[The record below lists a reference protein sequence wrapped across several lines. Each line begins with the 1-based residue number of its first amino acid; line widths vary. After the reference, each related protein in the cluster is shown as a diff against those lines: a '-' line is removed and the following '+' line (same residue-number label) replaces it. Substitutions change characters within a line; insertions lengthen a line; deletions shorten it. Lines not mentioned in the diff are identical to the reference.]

1 MAVTCVLR
9 AHIFLLS
16 VGVTSVRVQDR
27 LTFIPVLTGAFSWVN
42 IGGFTVHDI
51 TRIYYTR
58 GFVSA
63 TLSYLP

>member
-1 MAVTCVLR
+1 MCCVL
-9 AHIFLLS
+9 IFFLLS

-51 TRIYYTR
+51 TRIYYYTH

-63 TLSYLP
+63 TGF